1 MGSKSLWLLLA
12 GVLLAYCLY
21 TPLPDNIEPSWKLM
35 LTCAFLRIQT
45 HLAPLLEMLGF
56 RPFLLL
62 DVLEVPPTSDENV
75 TVTDTLFN
83 NIPVR
88 VFVPKQKSST
98 LRRAV
103 FYIHGGGWAIGSAA
117 WAPYDDLGRQMV
129 ENLDAVVISSNYRL
143 SPQYHFPTQFE
154 DVYDALRWFLRKK
167 VLAEYGVDPARICV
181 AGDSAGGNLA
191 AAVNQKL
198 LDDPEVTIKVKI
210 QSLIYPALQA
220 LDMDLPSYRENAHLP
235 FLTKHQMILFWSRY
249 FTSDKVL
256 EEAMVANQHTPVDSS
271 HLFKFLNW
279 STLLPERF
287 IKGHVYRN
295 SIHGPSD
302 LAKKYPGF
310 LDVRAS
316 PLLAEDSM
324 LKGLPLTHILTCQY
338 DVLRDDGLLYIS
350 RLRAAGVQVVHEHV
364 EDGFHAIL
372 LYSSSVMNLKASLRV
387 VNKYLKWLKENL

>member
-1 MGSKSLWLLLA
+1 MGRKSLCLLISC
-12 GVLLAYCLY
+12 VLLAYYLY
-21 TPLPDNIEPSWKLM
+21 IPLPDKIEVSWKLM
-35 LTCAFLRIQT
+35 LTSVFFRIEMQ
-45 HLAPLLEMLGF
+45 LEPLLEMLGF
-56 RPFLLL
+56 KPFLLM

-83 NIPVR
+83 NVPVR

-117 WAPYDDLGRQMV
+117 WIIYDDLGRQMV
-129 ENLDAVVISSNYRL
+129 EKLDAVVVSTNYRL
-143 SPQYHFPTQFE
+143 APQYHFPTQFE
-154 DVYDALRWFLRKK
+154 DVYDTLKWFLRKK

-191 AAVNQKL
+191 AAVNQKIL
-198 LDDPEVTIKVKI
+198 NDPEVKIKIKI

-235 FLTKHQMILFWSRY
+235 FLPKYLMVMFWSMY
-249 FTSDKVL
+249 FTSDKAL
-256 EEAMVANQHTPVDSS
+256 EEAMLTNQHNSVESS
-271 HLFKFLNW
+271 HLFKFVNW

-287 IKGHVYRN
+287 KKGHVYTHP
-295 SIHGPSD
+295 IHERSD
-302 LAKKYPGF
+302 LAKKFSGF

-338 DVLRDDGLLYIS
+338 DVLRDDGLMYLS
-350 RLRAAGVQVVHEHV
+350 RLKAAGVQVVHEHV
-364 EDGFHAIL
+364 ENGFHGFLSFGSPLID
-372 LYSSSVMNLKASLRV
+372 LKVSRRV

>member
-1 MGSKSLWLLLA
+1 MGRKSLGLLIACALLA
-12 GVLLAYCLY
+12 HSLY
-21 TPLPDNIEPSWKLM
+21 TPLPENIEQSWRLM

-56 RPFLLL
+56 RPLLL
-62 DVLEVPPTSDENV
+62 LEALAVPPTSDENV
-75 TVTDTLFN
+75 TVAETLFN
-83 NIPVR
+83 NVPVR

-103 FYIHGGGWAIGSAA
+103 FYIHGGGWATGSAA
-117 WAPYDDLGRQMV
+117 WAPYDELGRQMV
-129 ENLDAVVISSNYRL
+129 ENLDAVVVSTNYRL

-167 VLAEYGVDPARICV
+167 VLAEYGVDPTRICI

-198 LDDPEVTIKVKI
+198 LDDPEIKIKVKI
-210 QSLIYPALQA
+210 QSLIYPALQG
-220 LDMDLPSYRENAHLP
+220 LDMDLPSYRENGHLP
-235 FLTKHQMILFWSRY
+235 FLTKHQMVVFWSRY
-249 FTSDKVL
+249 FTSDEAL
-256 EEAMVANQHTPVDSS
+256 EEAMAANKHTPVDSS
-271 HLFKFLNW
+271 HLFKFVNW

-287 IKGHVYRN
+287 KKGHVYT
-295 SIHGPSD
+295 SPIHGPSD

-316 PLLAEDSM
+316 PLLADDST
-324 LKGLPLTHILTCQY
+324 LRRSPLTHILTCQY
-338 DVLRDDGLLYIS
+338 DVLRDDGLMYLS

-364 EDGFHAIL
+364 EDGFHGIL
-372 LYSSSVMNLKASLRV
+372 SFGSPVINLKAGLRV

>member
-1 MGSKSLWLLLA
+1 MGKKSLCLLISC
-12 GVLLAYCLY
+12 VLAYYLY
-21 TPLPDNIEPSWKLM
+21 TPLPDNIEQSWRLM
-35 LTCAFLRIQT
+35 LTCAVFRIEMQ
-45 HLAPLLEMLGF
+45 LASLLEMLGF
-56 RPFLLL
+56 RPFIFL

-75 TVTDTLFN
+75 TVADTLFN
-83 NIPVR
+83 NVPVR

-117 WAPYDDLGRQMV
+117 WAPYDELGRQMV
-129 ENLDAVVISSNYRL
+129 QKLDAVVVSTNYRL

-167 VLAEYGVDPARICV
+167 VLAEYGVDPTRICI

-198 LDDPEVTIKVKI
+198 LDDPEVKIKVKI
-210 QSLIYPALQA
+210 QSLVYPALQA
-220 LDMDLPSYRENAHLP
+220 LDMDLPSYRENGHLP
-235 FLTKHQMILFWSRY
+235 FLPKYLMVMFWSLY
-249 FTSDKVL
+249 FTSDKAL
-256 EEAMVANQHTPVDSS
+256 AEAMLTNQHTSVDSS
-271 HLFKFLNW
+271 HLFKFVNW

-287 IKGHVYRN
+287 KKGHVYTN
-295 SIHGPSD
+295 PIHEHSD
-302 LAKKYPGF
+302 LTKKFLGF

-316 PLLAEDSM
+316 PLLAEDSK

-338 DVLRDDGLLYIS
+338 DVLRDDGLMYLS
-350 RLRAAGVQVVHEHV
+350 RLKAAGVQVAHEHV
-364 EDGFHAIL
+364 EDGFHGIL
-372 LYSSSVMNLKASLRV
+372 SFGSPVIDLKVGHRI